1 MDGLLIDTEPVWRT
15 AEKEVFAELGVE
27 LTQADLLDTTG
38 VRVDELVA
46 AFLPRRPPSADP
58 PGSDPSRPSPSR
70 PSPAGPSPAEVAARI
85 TNLVVDYVRRAG
97 EPMPGVPEAIAL
109 FERSG
114 LRLAIASSSPE
125 RLIDAVCARL
135 KLDIDIRCSAL
146 DEPRGKPAPDVYLAA
161 ARRLRLTPARC
172 LAVEDSPAGVAGREG
187 RRHDLRRGPGPPA
200 DRRSPLPPRRPG
212 PALPHRADR
221 AAPPC
226 AHDLTGER
234 CAVRNRSTSSPVVVA
249 SVASLSSRQR
259 PVNRGNRMASPASS
273 LTTPHPA
280 E

>member
-1 MDGLLIDTEPVWRT
+1 LIALSITGVVLDMDGLLIDTEPVWRA

-38 VRVDELVA
+38 VRVDEMAA
-46 AFLPRRPPSADP
+46 AFLSRRPPSADPAAAFLSRRPPSADP
-58 PGSDPSRPSPSR
+58 P
-70 PSPAGPSPAEVAARI
+70 GPSPAEVAARI
-85 TNLVVDYVRRAG
+85 TDLVVDYVGRAG

-161 ARRLRLTPARC
+161 ARRLRLPPARC
-172 LAVEDSPAGVAGREG
+172 LAVEDSPAGVVAAKDAGMTCVAVP
-187 RRHDLRRGPGPPA
+187 D
-200 DRRSPLPPRRPG
+200 PLLTGDPRYR
-212 PALPHRADR
+212 RADLVL
-221 AAPPC
+221 PSLTE
-226 AHDLTGER
+226 LTGPLLR
-234 CAVRNRSTSSPVVVA
+234 TLC
-249 SVASLSSRQR
+249 SLK
-259 PVNRGNRMASPASS
+259 
-273 LTTPHPA
+273 T
-280 E
+280 

>member
-1 MDGLLIDTEPVWRT
+1 MTLPSIGAVVLDMDGLLIDTEPVWRT
-15 AEKEVFAELGVE
+15 AEKEVFAKLGIE
-27 LTQADLLDTTG
+27 LTEADVLDTTG

-46 AFLPRRPPSADP
+46 AFLLRRPPSADP

-70 PSPAGPSPAEVAARI
+70 PSPARPSPAEIAARI
-85 TNLVVDYVRRAG
+85 TDLVVDYVGRAG
-97 EPMPGVPEAIAL
+97 EPMPGVLEAIAL

-172 LAVEDSPAGVAGREG
+172 LAVEDSPAGVLAAKAAGMTCVAVP
-187 RRHDLRRGPGPPA
+187 D
-200 DRRSPLPPRRPG
+200 PLLTGDPRY
-212 PALPHRADR
+212 HRADLVL
-221 AAPPC
+221 P
-226 AHDLTGER
+226 
-234 CAVRNRSTSSPVVVA
+234 
-249 SVASLSSRQR
+249 
-259 PVNRGNRMASPASS
+259 S
-273 LTTPHPA
+273 LTELTEPLLRTLRT
-280 E
+280 

>member
-1 MDGLLIDTEPVWRT
+1 MIALSITGVVLDMDGLLIDTEPVWRT
-15 AEKEVFAELGVE
+15 AEQEVFAELGVE

-38 VRVDELVA
+38 VTIGEVVA

-58 PGSDPSRPSPSR
+58 PGPDPSGPSP
-70 PSPAGPSPAEVAARI
+70 PGPSPAEVAARI
-85 TNLVVDYVRRAG
+85 TDLVVDYVGRAG

-161 ARRLRLTPARC
+161 ARRLRLTPTRC
-172 LAVEDSPAGVAGREG
+172 LAVEDSPAGVVAAKAAGMTCVAVPDPLLTGDPRY
-187 RRHDLRRGPGPPA
+187 RRADLVLPSLTELTEPLLRRF
-200 DRRSPLPPRRPG
+200 
-212 PALPHRADR
+212 
-221 AAPPC
+221 
-226 AHDLTGER
+226 T
-234 CAVRNRSTSSPVVVA
+234 
-249 SVASLSSRQR
+249 Q
-259 PVNRGNRMASPASS
+259 
-273 LTTPHPA
+273 
-280 E
+280 

>member
-1 MDGLLIDTEPVWRT
+1 MITAIVLDMDGLLIDTEPVWRT
-15 AEKEVFAELGVE
+15 AEKEVFAKLGIE

-38 VRVDELVA
+38 VRIDELAA
-46 AFLPRRPPSADP
+46 AFLPHRPPSADP
-58 PGSDPSRPSPSR
+58 PGADPSRPSPHGADPPGADPSR
-70 PSPAGPSPAEVAARI
+70 SSPAGPSPAGPSPAEVAARI
-85 TNLVVDYVRRAG
+85 TDLVVDYVGRAG

-172 LAVEDSPAGVAGREG
+172 LAVEDSPAGVVAAKAAGMTCVAVP
-187 RRHDLRRGPGPPA
+187 D
-200 DRRSPLPPRRPG
+200 PLLTGDPRYR
-212 PALPHRADR
+212 RADLVL
-221 AAPPC
+221 P
-226 AHDLTGER
+226 
-234 CAVRNRSTSSPVVVA
+234 
-249 SVASLSSRQR
+249 
-259 PVNRGNRMASPASS
+259 S
-273 LTTPHPA
+273 LTELTEPLLRTLCWLASGAP
-280 E
+280 